1 MPARTDIGRQMVKH
15 RKLRGMSQAELARMS
30 GVAREDICRYE
41 AGQKDPSLRNTLKIA
56 KALGVT
62 LDALV

>member
-1 MPARTDIGRQMVKH
+1 MAARTDMGRQLAKH

>member
-15 RKLRGMSQAELARMS
+15 RKLRGMSQAELSRLS

-62 LDALV
+62 LDAMV